1 MKILAFAGLALV
13 AGAALAQAGG
23 MKAGLWEVKPVSQ
36 IVDGQDMSQ
45 RMAAAQAQM
54 QKALENMTP
63 EQRKQ
68 MASMMGRGGMPGAG
82 GGMRICISPAMAARK
97 EAVTDPQGHCPP
109 AKVSQS
115 GNKTSFDIN
124 CTHNGQ
130 TTVGS
135 GESVVNGDSVNIKM
149 DATTTDARGKHVM
162 HMETQMSYLGADCQ
176 GVTPADQM
184 AKGMAGAPKP

>member
-13 AGAALAQAGG
+13 AGAALGQAGG

-68 MASMMGRGGMPGAG
+68 MASMMGRGAMPGAG
-82 GGMRICISPAMAARK
+82 GAGIAALGAALSAMAAGGIAGRLIIRTPRSTPSSTIT
-97 EAVTDPQGHCPP
+97 V
-109 AKVSQS
+109 
-115 GNKTSFDIN
+115 IN
-124 CTHNGQ
+124 TR
-130 TTVGS
+130 
-135 GESVVNGDSVNIKM
+135 
-149 DATTTDARGKHVM
+149 ATM
-162 HMETQMSYLGADCQ
+162 
-176 GVTPADQM
+176 
-184 AKGMAGAPKP
+184 